1 MIQENTQSRTAVQSI
16 VHRPI
21 LFSGPMVRAIL
32 DGRKT
37 QTRRVI
43 KPQPDQSVLVD
54 GAVLHP
60 RRITDVSVCYHG
72 KREWGLFSDDSN
84 MPCFAY
90 DSPYGEVGDRL
101 WVRETAKATATE
113 EGIDCIHYMA
123 DDHCRSIMVS
133 EYGPWRKMRAYG
145 GGHSRAVPSIHM
157 PRWAS
162 RITLEIT
169 GLRIERLNAI
179 TPDDAKAEGVE
190 CCEHFEKAKRGHPL
204 NAHWVGFAW
213 LWKSINGEQS
223 WLANP
228 WVWVVEFKV
237 V

>member
-1 MIQENTQSRTAVQSI
+1 MTTKTKE
-16 VHRPI
+16 RPI
-21 LFSGPMVRAIL
+21 IFSGAMVKAIL
-32 DGRKT
+32 EGRKT
-37 QTRRVI
+37 MTRRVV
-43 KPQPDQSVLVD
+43 KLPRGCSWYDELGGEQEGWWVDESHPEGWWSVDEL
-54 GAVLHP
+54 
-60 RRITDVSVCYHG
+60 SC
-72 KREWGLFSDDSN
+72 
-84 MPCFAY
+84 
-90 DSPYGEVGDRL
+90 PYGAPGDRL
-101 WVRETAKATATE
+101 WVRETWATVYCDVCDGDAET
-113 EGIDCIHYMA
+113 GDVAFYRA
-123 DDHCRSIMVS
+123 DYEDDPSEVKWRSP
-133 EYGPWRKMRAYG
+133 Y
-145 GGHSRAVPSIHM
+145 HM

-190 CCEHFEKAKRGHPL
+190 CCEHFQKAKRGHPL

>member
-1 MIQENTQSRTAVQSI
+1 MIQGNTQSRTSVQSI

-32 DGRKT
+32 GGRKT
-37 QTRRVI
+37 QTRREV
-43 KPQPDQSVLVD
+43 KLDK
-54 GAVLHP
+54 A
-60 RRITDVSVCYHG
+60 YHECG
-72 KREWGLFSDDSN
+72 RHEIIEWREQNDKWFGLYEWNTVASLQ
-84 MPCFAY
+84 C
-90 DSPYGEVGDRL
+90 PYGRIGDRL

-133 EYGPWRKMRAYG
+133 EYGLWRKMRAYG
-145 GGHSRAVPSIHM
+145 GGHARAVPSIHM

-190 CCEHFEKAKRGHPL
+190 CFEKFQKAKRGHPL

>member
-1 MIQENTQSRTAVQSI
+1 MIQENTQSRTSVQSI

-21 LFSGPMVRAIL
+21 LFSGPMVQAIL
-32 DGRKT
+32 AGRKT
-37 QTRRVI
+37 QTRREVKAI
-43 KPQPDQSVLVD
+43 NHDSFEAFTAADPSGFWGFDAKNDPVLCV
-54 GAVLHP
+54 H
-60 RRITDVSVCYHG
+60 
-72 KREWGLFSDDSN
+72 
-84 MPCFAY
+84 
-90 DSPYGEVGDRL
+90 SPYGEVGDRL
-101 WVRETAKATATE
+101 WVRDTAKATATE

-145 GGHSRAVPSIHM
+145 GGRARAVPSIHM

-190 CCEHFEKAKRGHPL
+190 CCEHFQKAKRGHPL